1 MFTQTLALAAAVLGV
16 VQSLTLLGQAR
27 TLRRIGS
34 AREVS
39 LPFLTLAVLCSI
51 AWLLYGTLHGDA
63 ALVAVN
69 SVGLTGAATTLITAV
84 RLRAA
89 DSARTRPGDRVTGK
103 VATAKAATASVA
115 TASVATAKV
124 AADRLTI
131 PRRLRPRRQP
141 AWADQL
147 SCDRQ
152 PAERS
157 AVAAEDELRSPQL
170 AMALTG

>member
-39 LPFLTLAVLCSI
+39 LPFLSLAVLCSI

-69 SVGLTGAATTLITAV
+69 SVGLTGAATTLITAL

-89 DSARTRPGDRVTGK
+89 DGAGTQPYPQVEQ
-103 VATAKAATASVA
+103 ATDKLTTA
-115 TASVATAKV
+115 
-124 AADRLTI
+124 
-131 PRRLRPRRQP
+131 RRLSPRQP
-141 AWADQL
+141 AWLGQL
-147 SCDRQ
+147 RCDRTRRPRR
-152 PAERS
+152 PA
-157 AVAAEDELRSPQL
+157 AAQTMAEDEPRGSEF
-170 AMALTG
+170 AVALSS